1 MSLETEERS
10 SPEGYPQAA
19 LEALADIALG
29 RKSYPARDKD
39 GREVPCQPTVAERL
53 KALELLS
60 RWSGEAGTGARA
72 EPARIVDDV

>member
-10 SPEGYPQAA
+10 CPEGYTQAA

-29 RKSYPARDKD
+29 RKADPARDMD

-72 EPARIVDDV
+72 EPASIVDDV

>member
-10 SPEGYPQAA
+10 SPEGYTQAA

-53 KALELLS
+53 KAL
-60 RWSGEAGTGARA
+60 
-72 EPARIVDDV
+72 

>member
-1 MSLETEERS
+1 METEERIG
-10 SPEGYPQAA
+10 PEGYTQAA
-19 LEALADIALG
+19 LEALADIAPG

-60 RWSGEAGTGARA
+60 RWSGAAVKTL
-72 EPARIVDDV
+72 